1 MIERHNILGGVARNK
16 LEMLDQVLS
25 SHQTWKNLSISISFG
40 SSAATPTGKAELVYR
55 VLNRVSLLFYL
66 EQHTWKYVLYITNQL
81 PTLTTNYS
89 IKQENEM

>member
-1 MIERHNILGGVARNK
+1 MIERHNLGGVARNK

-25 SHQTWKNLSISISFG
+25 SHKTWKDLSINILSFG

-55 VLNRVSLLFYL
+55 VLNRVFLLFYL

-81 PTLTTNYS
+81 PTLTTSYS
-89 IKQENEM
+89 IIKENEV